1 MAGDFEPARGE
12 PANITQYQ
20 GGGDLHE
27 AAQVVEHSRVTIRN
41 AALTQCSSRSR
52 RHHLFSVV
60 PEVNIVHLAISLL
73 SLFVVLFG
81 LFSGFIKERL
91 YVGEAIIATA
101 CGIAFSGYAAG
112 IFAPRTWS
120 EGEWRNPLL
129 GHHFDDLTIE
139 LTRAVI
145 ALSVFAVGVEL
156 PKAYVLRHWRSLA
169 MLLGPIMLLGWM
181 VTGLLMFAIIPGLE
195 FLPAL
200 VVAAGATPT
209 DPILASSVVGKGK
222 FAQEH
227 VPAHIRHILQAE
239 SGSNDGAAF
248 PFLYLA
254 LFLLMREDRSVGKAI
269 GSWIYLVLLYQ
280 IVLGTIIGAVI
291 GIIARKLLKFS
302 KRRELIDRESMVA
315 MYVALALLVTGL
327 TTLAGSD
334 DLLAAFACGTAF
346 AWDDWFTES
355 IEESNFSSIIDL
367 LANCAIFLYLG
378 ATMPFS
384 AWQNETTTLTV
395 WRLVLLALGV
405 LAFRRLPAIF
415 ALQWWIPD
423 IKTRREAVFAGHF
436 GPMGVGAIFI
446 STLAASKLPTPTV
459 PPETAIDRLALVVQ
473 PVTYFL
479 VLSSILVHGIT
490 IAFFTLGRRVHSRVT
505 SMTRTFTAQSRDS
518 QGVRVMEEPSW
529 MSRVKRAQNRDD
541 IVINRDDDA
550 AEKGDLGKLG
560 LSSMSMNAR
569 GDVEKDVPSGSET
582 AVSSDEK
589 AGSQDSKDDRD
600 DDEKRLERPTSRNA
614 QARLRLEE
622 RRESDEDPPDNILA
636 DHPNDLDRPHHHH
649 AHLRKSHH
657 DQDQDVIEAY
667 EEEPLARRTSK
678 ESAHE
683 TRYCKPNQTQTWQE
697 GRKIII
703 DHNDGEDVEVIDLDA
718 SPEDAC
724 RAMKDPRRKVLT
736 ISDREIKRE
745 MSLSLQGNQT
755 EREHEEGA
763 VSRIAARFIKRGQAL
778 LHPAEEGLTSD
789 EKEAK
794 KRDKLKRDA
803 WCRKEQKFRDSTDRE
818 WIQGNKVVTEKFD
831 GEVVVRELTE
841 KEKADRAARHLAA
854 LRALGHPVDSLAAEW
869 NKMVRRDSEGASS
882 TRSNR
887 APAEQQQQTLGKGKV
902 ADRSPARQ
910 PQSAASSIKGSVG
923 EGSGVPLTRTD
934 RIEPESDEEDQEGAA
949 ASTSTPAVISSSP
962 SRAGAGQTAARPGAP
977 MRTNSALQA
986 VKQMIGLKVDPS
998 ESPSSADKKKMK
1010 ISAPIVVTEEDE
1022 DEVEREADVQKQ
1034 QQRDKSRSRS
1044 RDAKAVATGPQ
1055 STIRFANLNKPE
1067 RSNTAGSGQDGAGA
1081 SSGSTGARQAPSVGS
1096 GLGIRRVSTAGSA
1109 RSFK

>member
-27 AAQVVEHSRVTIRN
+27 AAQVSCISLTPF
-41 AALTQCSSRSR
+41 AADRIPHSR

-60 PEVNIVHLAISLL
+60 PEVDIVHLAISLL

-120 EGEWRNPLL
+120 EGKSKRASIWHP
-129 GHHFDDLTIE
+129 FDEITIE

-181 VTGLLMFAIIPGLE
+181 VTGLLMYAIIPGLE

-280 IVLGTIIGAVI
+280 IVLGVIIGAVV

-405 LAFRRLPAIF
+405 LAFRRLPAMF

-459 PPETAIDRLALVVQ
+459 PPETSLDRLALIVQ

-529 MSRVKRAQNRDD
+529 MSRVKRAQNRED

-550 AEKGDLGKLG
+550 AEKGDLGRLG
-560 LSSMSMNAR
+560 LTTMPI
-569 GDVEKDVPSGSET
+569 GEKDGAGEPSGSET
-582 AVSSDEK
+582 AISDEK
-589 AGSQDSKDDRD
+589 AGSRASSKDDE
-600 DDEKRLERPTSRNA
+600 DEKRLERPTSRNA
-614 QARLRLEE
+614 EARLRMEE
-622 RRESDEDPPDNILA
+622 RREADEDPSYNVLA
-636 DHPNDLDRPHHHH
+636 EHENELDRHHHH
-649 AHLRKSHH
+649 HHLLAHRDLVAAAH
-657 DQDQDVIEAY
+657 D
-667 EEEPLARRTSK
+667 EEPLARRTSK

-703 DHNDGEDVEVIDLDA
+703 DHNDGRDVEVIDLDA

-724 RAMKDPRRKVLT
+724 KAMKDPRRKVFT

-745 MSLSLQGNQT
+745 MSLSHQGNQT

-763 VSRIAARFIKRGQAL
+763 VSRIAARLLKRGQAL

-789 EKEAK
+789 EKEAR
-794 KRDKLKRDA
+794 KREKLKRDA

-841 KEKADRAARHLAA
+841 QEKADRAARHLAA

-869 NKMVRRDSEGASS
+869 NKMVRRDSDASS
-882 TRSNR
+882 TRSGR
-887 APAEQQQQTLGKGKV
+887 PEQADKGKTV
-902 ADRSPARQ
+902 DRSPARQ
-910 PQSAASSIKGSVG
+910 TTSAASSVKGSIG
-923 EGSGVPLTRTD
+923 GVPLTRTD
-934 RIEPESDEEDQEGAA
+934 RIEPESDDEGASVA
-949 ASTSTPAVISSSP
+949 AGAETSTSTPPVTRSGESSS
-962 SRAGAGQTAARPGAP
+962 RPGAP

-986 VKQMIGLKVDPS
+986 VKQMIGFKVDPS
-998 ESPSSADKKKMK
+998 EGSSLAGNDKKKFK
-1010 ISAPIVVTEEDE
+1010 ISAPVVVNEEDE
-1022 DEVEREADVQKQ
+1022 NEIEREAES
-1034 QQRDKSRSRS
+1034 QRRSDKSRSKS
-1044 RDAKAVATGPQ
+1044 REKPVSSGPQ
-1055 STIRFANLNKPE
+1055 SSIRFANLNKPE
-1067 RSNTAGSGQDGAGA
+1067 RATAAGSGQD
-1081 SSGSTGARQAPSVGS
+1081 STGLRQAPSVGS
-1096 GLGIRRVSTAGSA
+1096 GLGMRRVPTAGSS

>member
-12 PANITQYQ
+12 PQNITQYQ
-20 GGGDLHE
+20 GGGSLHE
-27 AAQVVEHSRVTIRN
+27 AA
-41 AALTQCSSRSR
+41 
-52 RHHLFSVV
+52 HHLFAVV

-73 SLFVVLFG
+73 SLFVVVFG

-91 YVGEAIIATA
+91 YVGEAIIATGF
-101 CGIAFSGYAAG
+101 GIAFSGYGAG

-120 EGEWRNPLL
+120 EG
-129 GHHFDDLTIE
+129 HHFDDITIE

-145 ALSVFAVGVEL
+145 ALSVFAIGVEL
-156 PKAYVLRHWRSLA
+156 PKAYALRHWKSLA

-181 VTGLLMFAIIPGLE
+181 VVGLLVYAIVPGLE

-200 VVAAGATPT
+200 VVAAGMTPT

-227 VPAHIRHILQAE
+227 VPAHIRHLLQAE
-239 SGSNDGAAF
+239 SGCNDGAAF

-254 LFLLMREDRSVGKAI
+254 LFLLMRETRSVGQAI

-334 DLLAAFACGTAF
+334 DLLAAFACGAAF

-378 ATMPFS
+378 ATMPFKS
-384 AWQNETTTLTV
+384 WQNENTTLTV
-395 WRLVLLALGV
+395 WRLVLLAMGV
-405 LAFRRLPAIF
+405 LAFRRLPAMF

-423 IKTRREAVFAGHF
+423 IKTRREAIFAGHF

-446 STLAASKLPTPTV
+446 STLAASKLPTPAV
-459 PPETAIDRLALVVQ
+459 PPVTQLDRLALVVQ
-473 PVTYFL
+473 PITYFL

-518 QGVRVMEEPSW
+518 RGVPVLEEPSW
-529 MSRVKRAQNRDD
+529 MSRVKRAQNRED
-541 IVINRDDDA
+541 IIVNRDDDT
-550 AEKGDLGKLG
+550 AEKGDLGK
-560 LSSMSMNAR
+560 MNLMLNVNDEAR
-569 GDVEKDVPSGSET
+569 GSSDEEKMIVGGGGEGSGSDT
-582 AVSSDEK
+582 AVSEEK
-589 AGSQDSKDDRD
+589 GQESPKENFESNHQDTNK
-600 DDEKRLERPTSRNA
+600 PTLLNRES
-614 QARLRLEE
+614 RLREQE
-622 RRESDEDPPDNILA
+622 RRELDDDPPENILA
-636 DHPNDLDRPHHHH
+636 DHDNDLDQPRHH
-649 AHLRKSHH
+649 SHDH
-657 DQDQDVIEAY
+657 RQYYERHPYVREDEA
-667 EEEPLARRTSK
+667 ELGSTASLGRRQSK

-683 TRYCKPNQTQTWQE
+683 TRYCKANQTQTWQE

-703 DHNDGEDVEVIDLDA
+703 DHNDGRDVEVIDLDA

-724 RAMKDPRRKVLT
+724 RAMKNPNQRVLT

-745 MSLSLQGNQT
+745 MSLSHQGQKT
-755 EREHEEGA
+755 DQEHEDNA
-763 VSRIAARFIKRGQAL
+763 VSKIATRLMKKGVAL
-778 LHPAEEGLTSD
+778 LHPADEGLTAQ

-818 WIQGNKVVTEKFD
+818 WIQGSKVVTERFD
-831 GEVVVRELTE
+831 GQVVVRDLTE
-841 KEKADRAARHLAA
+841 QEKSDRAARHLAA

-869 NKMVRRDSEGASS
+869 NKIVRRDSTSSS
-882 TRSNR
+882 TRSNNIVVGDVDR
-887 APAEQQQQTLGKGKV
+887 VKGKNV
-902 ADRSPARQ
+902 DQSSDR
-910 PQSAASSIKGSVG
+910 AATPVNGSSIGGSSRG
-923 EGSGVPLTRTD
+923 GVPLTRTS
-934 RIEPESDEEDQEGAA
+934 RIDPESDDDDDNVIDSSTGAA
-949 ASTSTPAVISSSP
+949 TTTSAVASSNPAREESLQPASSAYPSSS
-962 SRAGAGQTAARPGAP
+962 SSGSASRPGAP
-977 MRTNSALQA
+977 MRTNSAFQA
-986 VKQMIGLKVDPS
+986 VKQMIGLNVDS
-998 ESPSSADKKKMK
+998 NQQEQINKKKLK
-1010 ISAPIVVTEEDE
+1010 ISSPIVVHEQDE
-1022 DEVEREADVQKQ
+1022 QEMSSEARVSSGASNDRQRSTSRNRKQPSMTSPQ
-1034 QQRDKSRSRS
+1034 QQ
-1044 RDAKAVATGPQ
+1044 Q
-1055 STIRFANLNKPE
+1055 SIRFAKVDKPS
-1067 RSNTAGSGQDGAGA
+1067 RSNTGNSNNEGSGTVG
-1081 SSGSTGARQAPSVGS
+1081 TRQAPTLGS
-1096 GLGIRRVSTAGSA
+1096 GLGLKRVSTAGST
-1109 RSFK
+1109 RSAK